1 MSIERDILR
10 ELRKMNR
17 NICNCCSDGGQSG
30 GGIPIVTQEPSGA
43 PGEGDPTVVIY
54 DGNVM
59 YWDGSVWA
67 TAGGGGALPYKSYAA
82 KIGFAPNGSMPF
94 AVEELYNDTGT
105 NITISQ
111 SGITFSVIA
120 QNPIFNFSSVV
131 IPFYD
136 ATNGMGGFI
145 LLYNVGPTELK
156 GYVSYIIEDG
166 SGYSD
171 YIEDV
176 LIEFKFYDL

>member
-1 MSIERDILR
+1 
-10 ELRKMNR
+10 MNR

-59 YWDGSVWA
+59 YWDGSAWA

-82 KIGFAPNGSMPF
+82 KIRFTTDGSMPL

-111 SGITFSVIA
+111 SGKIFSVIA
-120 QNPIFNFSSVV
+120 QSNIFNFSSVA

-136 ATNGMGGFI
+136 VPNGIGGFI
-145 LLYNVGPTELK
+145 LLSNVGPTELS
-156 GYVSYIIEDG
+156 GYVSYIIEDV
-166 SGYSD
+166 YDHND